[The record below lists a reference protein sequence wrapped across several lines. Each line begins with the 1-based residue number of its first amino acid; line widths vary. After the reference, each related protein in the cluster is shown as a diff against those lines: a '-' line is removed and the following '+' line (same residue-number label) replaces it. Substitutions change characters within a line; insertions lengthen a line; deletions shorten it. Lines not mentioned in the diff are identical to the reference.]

1 LTSLFYEDLTGPNE
15 LTLPKLLCAEK
26 LWEGFEPPA
35 FSLPWSLRGRKLFIL
50 FDVLGYPNPDIMLGG
65 FLLLPTE
72 GLELKLEPDLKP
84 PKLMLSPV
92 FLK

>member
-1 LTSLFYEDLTGPNE
+1 
-15 LTLPKLLCAEK
+15 
-26 LWEGFEPPA
+26 
-35 FSLPWSLRGRKLFIL
+35 
-50 FDVLGYPNPDIMLGG
+50 MLGG

-92 FLK
+92 FLKWMGGWPPVQWVDCFDEPVTPPDFISLLYSALLMTPLD